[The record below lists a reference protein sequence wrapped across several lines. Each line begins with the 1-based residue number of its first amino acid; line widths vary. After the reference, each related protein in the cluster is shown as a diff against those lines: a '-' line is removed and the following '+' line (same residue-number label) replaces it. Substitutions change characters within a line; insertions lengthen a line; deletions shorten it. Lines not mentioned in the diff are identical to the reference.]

1 MTIRAALATLVLFA
15 APALHAQN
23 GVRPGR
29 FIVEPPTLINLGFEW
44 DIAGDGNRNASVAVS
59 YRKTGSTA
67 WSDALPLL
75 RIGGERIFRVRE
87 NLDYT
92 VPHRFAG
99 SILNLDPGTEY
110 ECRFV
115 MSDPDGV
122 QGQATQLVR
131 VRTRTEPR
139 AADGGRVLHVY
150 PPDWK
155 GARQEPSF
163 TGILQAYYGAGLGDW
178 NAVHERK
185 AKAGDIIEVH
195 AGLYRANRLDYVDPL
210 MTPFD
215 GTYALS
221 LKGTAEKPIVIR
233 AAGDGEVIFDGA
245 GCHRLFD
252 VMGSAHHIFEGFTF
266 RNADIAF
273 FAGMKYVAGATG
285 LTIRNCRFEDVGIG
299 ITTEFAGSKDFYIAD
314 NIFLGRDDRFRVI
327 GWSNPGIYGAHP
339 LRSYY
344 AVKVYGS
351 GHVIAQNAIAYFHDA
366 ICISTYGTPET
377 DQDLKAVAI
386 DIYNN
391 DMHLTGD
398 DFIETDGGVHN
409 IRVMRNRGVNSAH
422 GGLSAQPVFGGP
434 VYFIGNIIYNVPSG
448 VAFKFSA
455 KPAGLLVYHNTL
467 ITEHVIRDPHSNT
480 HFRNN
485 LFLGRDAPGRAVAVF
500 ANATA
505 YSSNDYNG
513 FRPSRSAKES
523 FVYLSPTD
531 PSKQEY
537 EPSRDA
543 WRAFPTLEAFRAATG
558 QEAHGI
564 EVDYD
569 TFENVTQPDPS
580 DRHSVYHAGDM
591 DFRLKAG
598 SKSVDAGVRLP
609 TVNDGFAG
617 PAPDLGALESG
628 RPVPVYGPRPG
639 LKHPFYR

>member
-1 MTIRAALATLVLFA
+1 MSIRTVLATLVLFA
-15 APALHAQN
+15 AHALHAQN
-23 GVRPGR
+23 AVQAGR

-59 YRKTGSTA
+59 YRKTSSSA

-87 NLDYT
+87 NLEYT

-122 QGQATQLVR
+122 QGQATQTVH
-131 VRTRTEPR
+131 VRTRAEPQP
-139 AADGGRVLHVY
+139 AGGGHTLHVY

-155 GARQEPSF
+155 GAKQEPSF

-178 NAVHERK
+178 NAVHERR
-185 AKAGDIIEVH
+185 ANPGDVIEVH
-195 AGLYRANRLDYVDPL
+195 AGMYKANRLDYVDPL

-266 RNADIAF
+266 RNTDIAF

-285 LTIRNCRFEDVGIG
+285 LTIRNCRFEDIGVGV
-299 ITTEFAGSKDFYIAD
+299 TTEFAGSKDFYIAD
-314 NIFLGRDDRFRVI
+314 NIFIGRDDRFRLI
-327 GWSNPGIYGAHP
+327 GWSNPGIYGAHD
-339 LRSYY
+339 LRSYF

-351 GHVIAQNAIAYFHDA
+351 GHVVAYNAIAYFHDA

-377 DQDLKAVAI
+377 AQDLKAVAI

-391 DMHLTGD
+391 DMHMTGD

-409 IRVMRNRGVNSAH
+409 IRVMRNRGFNSAH

-434 VYFIGNIIYNVPSG
+434 AYFIANILYNVPSG

-467 ITEHVIRDPHSNT
+467 VTEHVIRDPHSNT

-485 LFLGRDAPGRAVAVF
+485 LLLGTDARNRAVATF

-505 YSSNDYNG
+505 YSSYDYDG
-513 FRPSRSAKES
+513 FRPNRASTDNY
-523 FVYLSPTD
+523 FYLSPAD
-531 PSKQEY
+531 PSKLEY
-537 EPSRDA
+537 EPSKGA
-543 WRAFPTLEAFRAATG
+543 WRAFPSLEAFRAATG

-569 TFENVTQPDPS
+569 IFENVTAPNPAN
-580 DRHSVYHAGDM
+580 RHAVYHAEDF
-591 DFRLKAG
+591 DFRLKSG
-598 SKSVDAGVRLP
+598 SKAVDAGGRLP

-617 PAPDLGALESG
+617 QAPDLGALESG
-628 RPVPVYGPRPG
+628 RPMPVYGPRSG